1 VFTLK
6 WEPTGRYIRAKSAT
20 TAFRFLGCC
29 ELFKWLFDVAPAS
42 ITWFAFSLHFGKVD
56 VHINFEVP
64 ASSGTPTPPT
74 NPTVPASPPYV
85 APPTSAAPPY
95 ARTCA
100 SVAAETRICGSTD
113 ARPVIYKTPASW
125 LAERY
130 DTYDC
135 MLSMAVMRSLGI
147 GGAKS
152 SVNIFGSLSR
162 PSNTAPTA
170 LLSRMGKE
178 AVIS

>member
-1 VFTLK
+1 MGADRKIHSRKKRHDRVQILGVLRIVQVAVRRCAGKHYLVRVLAPLRKSRCSYKLRGTGLK
-6 WEPTGRYIRAKSAT
+6 RHANPSDQPDSSRIPAICGTSDECSA
-20 TAFRFLGCC
+20 
-29 ELFKWLFDVAPAS
+29 
-42 ITWFAFSLHFGKVD
+42 
-56 VHINFEVP
+56 
-64 ASSGTPTPPT
+64 
-74 NPTVPASPPYV
+74 
-85 APPTSAAPPY
+85 PY